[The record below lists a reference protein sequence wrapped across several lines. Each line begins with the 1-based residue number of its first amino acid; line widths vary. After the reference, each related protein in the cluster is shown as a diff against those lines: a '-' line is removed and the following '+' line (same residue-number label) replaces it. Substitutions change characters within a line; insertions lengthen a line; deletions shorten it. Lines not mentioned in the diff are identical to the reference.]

1 LVVDYLTTLLSIW
14 DTFSFQLI
22 INPS

>member
-14 DTFSFQLI
+14 DQFSFPLI